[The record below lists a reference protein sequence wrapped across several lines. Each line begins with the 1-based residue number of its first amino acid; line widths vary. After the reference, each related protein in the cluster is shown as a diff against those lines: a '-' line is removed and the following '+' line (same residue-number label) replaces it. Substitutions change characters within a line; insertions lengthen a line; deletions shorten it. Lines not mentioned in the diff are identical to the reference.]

1 MNKLGKTAG
10 RFPPGPAGGWG
21 GGPGPGGQ
29 PPPQPPQREPRIPGG
44 RSSPVRP
51 KRVQKQNPLNTGGP
65 SAASRLP
72 SKPSSGERARLAA
85 SGRAAG
91 RVGELG
97 EVRPPLAVHA
107 LHAVVCGH
115 ARGGSEPGHQRDP
128 SARQARL
135 LAPRGPPAAAATPQR
150 QPSRGPLDGR
160 PPAEGSAEGWCARA
174 PGGAEGKAR
183 PSPWSGGV
191 MVIICAVNSS
201 SKYLVSVSDVT

>member
-107 LHAVVCGH
+107 LHAVVLVGRRDGDH
-115 ARGGSEPGHQRDP
+115 LRRELLVEIPGVRLGRDLRLERWAELRKGGLGYRPGPARTT
-128 SARQARL
+128 ARREL
-135 LAPRGPPAAAATPQR
+135 CPWL
-150 QPSRGPLDGR
+150 
-160 PPAEGSAEGWCARA
+160 
-174 PGGAEGKAR
+174 GK
-183 PSPWSGGV
+183 
-191 MVIICAVNSS
+191 
-201 SKYLVSVSDVT
+201 